1 MCFPF
6 FVDAGK
12 SREVVTTLA
21 GPGSWSRVHGKR
33 DSMDGMFRQNIGHI
47 IRPSLTYEVFVVV
60 KVRVVENSTV
70 PLVEPADHAL
80 STNGAVC
87 HRQAP
92 DASMH

>member
-21 GPGSWSRVHGKR
+21 GPGSWSRVHGKQDSR
-33 DSMDGMFRQNIGHI
+33 DGTHCQYISLI
-47 IRPSLTYEVFVVV
+47 IRRSLTYEVFVVV
-60 KVRVVENSTV
+60 KVRVVENPTV
-70 PLVEPADHAL
+70 PLVEPADPTL

-92 DASMH
+92 DANMH

>member
-92 DASMH
+92 DVSMH

>member
-12 SREVVTTLA
+12 SREVVTTFV
-21 GPGSWSRVHGKR
+21 GPGSWSRVHGKQ
-33 DSMDGMFRQNIGHI
+33 DSRDGMHYQYISQI
-47 IRPSLTYEVFVVV
+47 IRRSLTHEVFVVV
-60 KVRVVENSTV
+60 KVRVVENPTV
-70 PLVEPADHAL
+70 PLVEPADPTL

-92 DASMH
+92 GANMH